1 VAEIGRPLGIP
12 LIIDN
17 TAAPLAIRPFDHGAA
32 IVVYS
37 ATKYIGGHGATIGG
51 AIVDSGKFPWADF
64 PQRQPLIHRPDPGYG
79 GRNYLQLAETF
90 GPIAFTIRARA
101 ALLRDLGP
109 SLAPQNA
116 FQLLQ
121 GLETLPLR
129 IQRHFDNA
137 AKVADYLAQHPKVA
151 KVIYP
156 GLQTG
161 LDRQRA
167 DAYLKY
173 GYGGLVGFELVDGEA
188 AAFAF
193 IDRLKL
199 IYHLANIG
207 DARTLAIH
215 PGSTTHGQLN
225 AAELAAAGISPAF
238 VRLSIGLED
247 PDDIIA
253 DIAQALDGVAWLK
266 AAE

>member
-1 VAEIGRPLGIP
+1 MGQPSAAPSS
-12 LIIDN
+12 
-17 TAAPLAIRPFDHGAA
+17 TAA
-32 IVVYS
+32 
-37 ATKYIGGHGATIGG
+37 
-51 AIVDSGKFPWADF
+51 FPWAEF
-64 PQRQPLIHRPDPGYG
+64 AERQPLLHRPDPGYANK
-79 GRNYLQLAETF
+79 NYLQLAEQLG
-90 GPIAFTIRARA
+90 GPIAFVLRARA

-109 SLAPQNA
+109 SLSPQNA
-116 FQLLQ
+116 FQLIQ

-129 IQRHFDNA
+129 IPRHFDNA
-137 AKVADYLAQHPKVA
+137 AKIANFLSKHPKVS
-151 KVIYP
+151 KVVYP

-161 LDRQRA
+161 VARERA
-167 DAYLKY
+167 DKYLKY
-173 GYGGLVGFELVDGEA
+173 GYGGLVGFELKEGEA

-199 IYHLANIG
+199 FYHLANIG
-207 DARTLAIH
+207 DARSLAIH

-225 AAELAAAGISPAF
+225 PEQQKAAGISPAF

-253 DIAQALDGVAWLK
+253 DIAQSLDGVAVLK

>member
-1 VAEIGRPLGIP
+1 
-12 LIIDN
+12 
-17 TAAPLAIRPFDHGAA
+17 
-32 IVVYS
+32 VYS
-37 ATKYIGGHGATIGG
+37 ATKYIGGHGTTIGG
-51 AIVDSGKFPWADF
+51 VIVDGGKFPWADF
-64 PQRQPLIHRPDPGYG
+64 PERQPLLHRPDPGYC

-90 GPIAFTIRARA
+90 GPIAYTIRARA

-137 AKVADYLAQHPKVA
+137 AKVADYLSKHPKVS
-151 KVIYP
+151 KVVYP

-161 LDRQRA
+161 IDRQRA
-167 DAYLKY
+167 DKYLKY
-173 GYGGLVGFELVDGEA
+173 GYGGLVGVELADGEA

-193 IDRLKL
+193 IDNLKL

-207 DARTLAIH
+207 DARSLAIH

-225 AAELAAAGISPAF
+225 AEQQAAAGISPAF

-253 DIAQALDGVAWLK
+253 DIDQALDGVALLK